1 RAAART
7 GHPGHLRR
15 PRRAPGARAAGVDKN
30 RRHRRRV
37 PQPRLPRT
45 HRPPRRTLRQH
56 AVLRPHDARRDRSRH
71 RARRRGRPPRR
82 RHDAARISHA
92 PFRIVPHPRA
102 DHLAAPAAGAAG
114 LSLFVLDHTLCGDPA
129 RSVHAAVRPRRI
141 AGFRLPRLSDD
152 DSRLLQFPIFVRTLR
167 ARRLCS
173 AGIALG
179 RCAGGRPAAV
189 RQPLRRSL
197 AGRRLAGIL
206 RSDGAARAVRAQEL
220 PGPAGGA
227 FGVNRVLVTGGAGS
241 IGSNLA
247 ALLVERGHDVTV
259 LDDLSSGHRDLVP
272 PSVRFVHGSIE
283 DEGALAQAFDARPQ
297 WVFHLAAL
305 FANQNSVDHPQRDLA
320 VNGGGTVK
328 VLQQAVLSN
337 AAKLLF
343 TSSSCVYGHKEVMRE
358 DDQAYD
364 LDTPYAIS
372 KLLGEH
378 YCRYW
383 SRQFGIDT
391 VVVRLFNTYGPHE
404 YPGRYR
410 NVIPNFFALAMRGE
424 P

>member
-1 RAAART
+1 
-7 GHPGHLRR
+7 
-15 PRRAPGARAAGVDKN
+15 
-30 RRHRRRV
+30 
-37 PQPRLPRT
+37 
-45 HRPPRRTLRQH
+45 
-56 AVLRPHDARRDRSRH
+56 
-71 RARRRGRPPRR
+71 
-82 RHDAARISHA
+82 
-92 PFRIVPHPRA
+92 
-102 DHLAAPAAGAAG
+102 
-114 LSLFVLDHTLCGDPA
+114 
-129 RSVHAAVRPRRI
+129 
-141 AGFRLPRLSDD
+141 
-152 DSRLLQFPIFVRTLR
+152 
-167 ARRLCS
+167 
-173 AGIALG
+173 
-179 RCAGGRPAAV
+179 
-189 RQPLRRSL
+189 
-197 AGRRLAGIL
+197 
-206 RSDGAARAVRAQEL
+206 
-220 PGPAGGA
+220 
-227 FGVNRVLVTGGAGS
+227 VNRVLVTGGAGS

-272 PSVRFVHGSIE
+272 PSVRFVQGSIE
-283 DEGALAQAFDARPQ
+283 DEGALVQAFAARPQ

-328 VLQQAVLSN
+328 VLQQAVAGN

-404 YPGRYR
+404 HPGRYR

-424 P
+424 PLPITGTGEETRDFNFVGDVVRGLMDAMAAPTPAGEVYNLASGTATRIGDLARSINEITGNRAGLAFKPRRDWDHVVTRRGDPSKARQAFGYTAATPLERGLRLTHEWLRTVVA

>member
-1 RAAART
+1 M
-7 GHPGHLRR
+7 
-15 PRRAPGARAAGVDKN
+15 
-30 RRHRRRV
+30 
-37 PQPRLPRT
+37 
-45 HRPPRRTLRQH
+45 
-56 AVLRPHDARRDRSRH
+56 
-71 RARRRGRPPRR
+71 
-82 RHDAARISHA
+82 
-92 PFRIVPHPRA
+92 
-102 DHLAAPAAGAAG
+102 
-114 LSLFVLDHTLCGDPA
+114 
-129 RSVHAAVRPRRI
+129 
-141 AGFRLPRLSDD
+141 
-152 DSRLLQFPIFVRTLR
+152 
-167 ARRLCS
+167 
-173 AGIALG
+173 
-179 RCAGGRPAAV
+179 
-189 RQPLRRSL
+189 
-197 AGRRLAGIL
+197 
-206 RSDGAARAVRAQEL
+206 
-220 PGPAGGA
+220 
-227 FGVNRVLVTGGAGS
+227 NRVLVTGGAGS

-272 PSVRFVHGSIE
+272 PSVRFVQGSIE

-305 FANQNSVDHPQRDLA
+305 FANQNSVEHPQRDLA

-328 VLQQAVLSN
+328 VLQQAVAGS

-404 YPGRYR
+404 HPGRYR

-424 P
+424 PLPITGTGEETRDFNFVGDVVRGLMDAMAASTPAGEVYNLASGTATRIGDLARAINEITGNRAGLAFKPRRDWDHVVTRRGDPSKARQAFGYTAATPLERGLRLTHEWLRTVVS